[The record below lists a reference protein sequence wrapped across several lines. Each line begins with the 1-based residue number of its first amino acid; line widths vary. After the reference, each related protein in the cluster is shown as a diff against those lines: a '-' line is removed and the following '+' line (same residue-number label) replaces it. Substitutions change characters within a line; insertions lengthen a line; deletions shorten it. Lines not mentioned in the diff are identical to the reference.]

1 MLPPKHQHKLLE
13 ITDRVR
19 AYRQMREIIGGTPD
33 TVPPSLHEDWYG
45 TTFVDLVYSSLAK
58 SYNM

>member
-1 MLPPKHQHKLLE
+1 MLPPKHQHKLIE

-33 TVPPSLHEDWYG
+33 TVPPHSMKIG
-45 TTFVDLVYSSLAK
+45 TGQHS
-58 SYNM
+58 